1 MAYLK
6 KAQSWQGN
14 TLNSNAD
21 LKNLTKL
28 DAAAAFCFD
37 ERLHGYTVYTTALTI
52 KKIICLQSLKG
63 PLDLSF
69 RE

>member
-14 TLNSNAD
+14 TWNSNED
-21 LKNLTKL
+21 VKN
-28 DAAAAFCFD
+28 CFD
-37 ERLHGYTVYTTALTI
+37 ERLHGYTVFTIALI
-52 KKIICLQSLKG
+52 KKTLCLQSPKG